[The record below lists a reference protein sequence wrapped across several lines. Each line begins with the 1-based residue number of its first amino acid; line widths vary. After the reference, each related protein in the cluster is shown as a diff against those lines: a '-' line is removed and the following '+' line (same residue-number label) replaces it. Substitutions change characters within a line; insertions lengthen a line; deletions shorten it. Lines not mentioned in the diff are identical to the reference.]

1 MVSWPQGW
9 QERLIDALTAAGAD
23 RPCPR
28 CGHEDFQLLDGYI
41 GLPVQAKLNEGPAGS
56 VTAIATVCE
65 RCGFLAQHLV
75 NVLLAKDVDAAGGGP
90 ASPGG
95 NGGAS
100 TPSGNGTTDGQA
112 G

>member
-9 QERLIDALTAAGAD
+9 QQRLIDALTAAGAD

-56 VTAIATVCE
+56 VTTIATVCE
-65 RCGFLAQHLV
+65 RCGFLAQHVV
-75 NVLLAKDVDAAGGGP
+75 NVLMAKDIDDAGGPGTP
-90 ASPGG
+90 GSAGG
-95 NGGAS
+95 NGAA
-100 TPSGNGTTDGQA
+100 DGQN